1 MTLHDL
7 RQQQMNIQAV
17 QVDEAALNAT
27 VQMQK

>member
-17 QVDEAALNAT
+17 QVDKAALSAT
-27 VQMQK
+27 AQVQK